1 MGVQN
6 GVKKGKKGHLQLM
19 GVQNGVKPKRLEKF
33 KNMFRNKKGKKG
45 DGKGK
50 KGDGKMNEKGEKGD
64 GKMKNGMSLGGL
76 GGMFGGDGGG
86 GDNGGGDNGGIINEV
101 YDNASSRV
109 IYCLVAIKNIFL
121 KVWEKKGELLHSLC
135 EVLKSLLFI
144 VVAVL
149 VVYLIYYMVN
159 KRHLRMFQLYRSV
172 NFEDFSFKYSTDVLT
187 SIEQIQTQLSDPDV
201 AGALSV
207 NASKLSSS
215 ISSLM
220 GSRSVDEVRS
230 DLNTYFRFE
239 NSLRMLT
246 LAGKA
251 DILYNTDRFT
261 TDGLVD
267 KSLVDEFLKNV
278 GDPVD
283 AIFDASKSFS
293 EHFEEN
299 MRTHEDPSTVKKTYV
314 FRSHVHNLKLQ
325 GSYLPRLKVISSMRS
340 KGSGLAIQWL
350 VRYGNLIED
359 WWRVNVPNSFKE
371 FPTRFMDTLKLMLEK
386 WQSLGQSLAKIPCN
400 VSYLDD
406 AERKKH
412 CEGFQGSKAKD
423 SGDDDDDEEIRE
435 GFIGFL
441 KSIADFFTS
450 LVDVAMAIASL
461 FANFPKDPVGTI
473 IGLLCIII
481 GVVVGLILIIVYAI
495 FTILGLA
502 YVIAFMVAW
511 AWALVVPVAM
521 VLFYLL
527 LSIIFVVPFFLLFII
542 DLMLGGALIR
552 LFACETLPSEWV
564 DNANYIYDNY
574 YERSIAYIGLVMK
587 PCTRRFRP
595 VGVFCE
601 RMRPDMPDYCP
612 HQLIYKMF
620 SGNKLMSG
628 FTLGPTVFDR
638 FRSSDQYKMH
648 HPETKRKFVRDSW
661 KTKVM
666 WNKKCTDVFSDYN
679 YIVKHVCLD
688 PSQTATTPG
697 EEDTL
702 RSLCKDAF
710 CSTSDLVNSTSNKSF
725 CSDIEDPSMKDD
737 EYIGNSSPGT
747 AEIFKQTCSVMM
759 FTISVVIVM
768 MSLFTISQF
777 IGARAK
783 RGVN

>member
-1 MGVQN
+1 
-6 GVKKGKKGHLQLM
+6 
-19 GVQNGVKPKRLEKF
+19 
-33 KNMFRNKKGKKG
+33 
-45 DGKGK
+45 
-50 KGDGKMNEKGEKGD
+50 
-64 GKMKNGMSLGGL
+64 
-76 GGMFGGDGGG
+76 
-86 GDNGGGDNGGIINEV
+86 
-101 YDNASSRV
+101 
-109 IYCLVAIKNIFL
+109 
-121 KVWEKKGELLHSLC
+121 
-135 EVLKSLLFI
+135 
-144 VVAVL
+144 
-149 VVYLIYYMVN
+149 
-159 KRHLRMFQLYRSV
+159 MFQLYRSV

-187 SIEQIQTQLSDPDV
+187 SIEQIQIQLSDPDV

-215 ISSLM
+215 LSSLLGQGVSM
-220 GSRSVDEVRS
+220 R
-230 DLNTYFRFE
+230 
-239 NSLRMLT
+239 LT

-267 KSLVDEFLKNV
+267 NSLVDEFLKNV

-283 AIFDASKSFS
+283 SIFGASKSFS

-340 KGSGLAIQWL
+340 KGSGLAIQWF
-350 VRYGNLIED
+350 VRYGNLIKD
-359 WWRVNVPNSFKE
+359 WWLVNVPNSFKV
-371 FPTRFMDTLKLMLEK
+371 FPTRFMYALELMLEK

-406 AERKKH
+406 VERMKH

-423 SGDDDDDEEIRE
+423 DGDGNLNAGDDEEIRE

-450 LVDVAMAIASL
+450 LVDVAKAIASL
-461 FANFPKDPVGTI
+461 FVNFPKDPVGTI

-481 GVVVGLILIIVYAI
+481 GVAVGLILIIVYAI
-495 FTILGLA
+495 FTLLGLA

-511 AWALVVPVAM
+511 AWALVLPVAM

-527 LSIIFVVPFFLLFII
+527 LSIIFIVPFLLLFII
-542 DLMLGGALIR
+542 DLMLQGALIR

-574 YERSIAYIGLVMK
+574 YERSIAYIGLVKK

-612 HQLIYKMF
+612 HQLIYMMF
-620 SGNKLMSG
+620 SGNKPIVSG

-638 FRSSDQYKMH
+638 FRSSDHYKMH

-666 WNKKCTDVFSDYN
+666 WNKKYTHVFSDYN

-710 CSTSDLVNSTSNKSF
+710 CSTRDLVNSTSNKSF
-725 CSDIEDPSMKDD
+725 CSEIEYPSMKDD
-737 EYIGNSSPGT
+737 EYIGYSSPGT

-768 MSLFTISQF
+768 MSLFTISLF
-777 IGARAK
+777 IVAQAK

>member
-1 MGVQN
+1 
-6 GVKKGKKGHLQLM
+6 
-19 GVQNGVKPKRLEKF
+19 
-33 KNMFRNKKGKKG
+33 
-45 DGKGK
+45 
-50 KGDGKMNEKGEKGD
+50 
-64 GKMKNGMSLGGL
+64 
-76 GGMFGGDGGG
+76 
-86 GDNGGGDNGGIINEV
+86 
-101 YDNASSRV
+101 
-109 IYCLVAIKNIFL
+109 
-121 KVWEKKGELLHSLC
+121 
-135 EVLKSLLFI
+135 
-144 VVAVL
+144 
-149 VVYLIYYMVN
+149 
-159 KRHLRMFQLYRSV
+159 MFQLYRSV

-187 SIEQIQTQLSDPDV
+187 PIEQIQTQLSDPDV

-220 GSRSVDEVRS
+220 GSRSVDDVRS

-239 NSLRMLT
+239 NSLRRLT

-314 FRSHVHNLKLQ
+314 FRSRVHNLKLQ
-325 GSYLPRLKVISSMRS
+325 GSYLPQLKSIASMRS
-340 KGSGLAIQWL
+340 KGSGLAVQWF
-350 VRYGNLIED
+350 VRYGNLIKD
-359 WWRVNVPNSFKE
+359 WWSVNVPNSFKE
-371 FPTRFMDTLKLMLEK
+371 FPTRFMDFRLKLMLEK

-406 AERKKH
+406 VERKKH
-412 CEGFQGSKAKD
+412 CEGFQGSK
-423 SGDDDDDEEIRE
+423 
-435 GFIGFL
+435 
-441 KSIADFFTS
+441 
-450 LVDVAMAIASL
+450 
-461 FANFPKDPVGTI
+461 
-473 IGLLCIII
+473 
-481 GVVVGLILIIVYAI
+481 
-495 FTILGLA
+495 
-502 YVIAFMVAW
+502 
-511 AWALVVPVAM
+511 
-521 VLFYLL
+521 
-527 LSIIFVVPFFLLFII
+527 
-542 DLMLGGALIR
+542 GALIR

-620 SGNKLMSG
+620 SGNKPIVSG

-638 FRSSDQYKMH
+638 FGSSDHYKMH

-710 CSTSDLVNSTSNKSF
+710 CSTRDLVNSTSNKSF
-725 CSDIEDPSMKDD
+725 CSDMEYPSMKDD
-737 EYIGNSSPGT
+737 EYIGYSSPGT
-747 AEIFKQTCSVMM
+747 AEIFKQTCIVMM

-768 MSLFTISQF
+768 MSLFTISLF
-777 IGARAK
+777 IVAQSK
-783 RGVN
+783 RGVMKQS